1 MGKIMNYLTE
11 IMNMKQKA
19 LDVIDRSGLPA
30 DVCSVLKKDLRY
42 SIQIK
47 TERVKNG
54 ESLPIGQTKFG
65 GVPHLPD
72 HIEWPM
78 YHDQYIPFFCQLNLE
93 EVAPWDF
100 ENRLPKKGWL
110 YVFDTQEPGEG
121 YNVIY
126 YDGDIQNLKPRYL
139 KDESMIFE
147 WGELYHE
154 CKVSFAPAWMLATY
168 PSAEFKLALEK
179 NGIDDP
185 LDVYWEV
192 TDELDQLT
200 PDFEHRIFG
209 YPYMGYSGTDDRET
223 LLLEVSSND
232 EMDLTIWD
240 AGLAQYFMP
249 VTDQKPFCDF
259 EKVERGI
266 YSS

>member
-1 MGKIMNYLTE
+1 
-11 IMNMKQKA
+11 
-19 LDVIDRSGLPA
+19 
-30 DVCSVLKKDLRY
+30 
-42 SIQIK
+42 
-47 TERVKNG
+47 
-54 ESLPIGQTKFG
+54 
-65 GVPHLPD
+65 
-72 HIEWPM
+72 
-78 YHDQYIPFFCQLNLE
+78 
-93 EVAPWDF
+93 
-100 ENRLPKKGWL
+100 
-110 YVFDTQEPGEG
+110 
-121 YNVIY
+121 
-126 YDGDIQNLKPRYL
+126 
-139 KDESMIFE
+139 
-147 WGELYHE
+147 
-154 CKVSFAPAWMLATY
+154 MLATY

-209 YPYMGYSGTDDRET
+209 YPYMGYFGTDDRET